1 MDCKRLEVE
10 LLKWNKYEVEE
21 QKTSTY
27 SVEEIKNNKYEIEYC
42 IRYRPVWAIEW
53 ILLRWRWNDKGV
65 WTDNGIFNDWNI

>member
-1 MDCKRLEVE
+1 MGCKQLNAV
-10 LLKWNKYEVEE
+10 LIDKHYEVSECDTKE
-21 QKTSTY
+21 Y
-27 SVEEIKNNKYEIEYC
+27 SVSYC

>member
-10 LLKWNKYEVEE
+10 LVKKNTYTVEE
-21 QKTSTY
+21 MN
-27 SVEEIKNNKYEIEYC
+27 KNAFQICYC